1 LEQRRDTHAYAG
13 SDVHTVSNAY
23 IGFNV
28 GAGFNTRT
36 DSNTHI
42 VFNVGAG
49 FNVHTDSNV
58 WQTA

>member
-36 DSNTHI
+36 DSNAHI

-49 FNVHTDSNV
+49 FNAHTDSNV